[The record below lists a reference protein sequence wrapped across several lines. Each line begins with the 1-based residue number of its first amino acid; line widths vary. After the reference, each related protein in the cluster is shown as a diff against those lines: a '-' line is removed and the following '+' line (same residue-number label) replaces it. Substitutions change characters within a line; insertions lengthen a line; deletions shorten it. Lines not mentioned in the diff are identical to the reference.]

1 MSNLHVKT
9 DAAEPA
15 PPPSITPATARHHT
29 RLGSAARSLT
39 FFVFFFAIYLPV
51 AVGLVQRLVLLPIVT
66 FAPRRRRPI
75 VRRWLKLHARV
86 LLRLVRRLL
95 DVRVYMRGSLPDEPA
110 IVLMNHQS
118 VLDILVVLD
127 QVNGP
132 QLLIPTRDRYFRGI
146 PGISPVLRLALFPP
160 ITQGK
165 KGSRSDLSGIADA
178 ADKVARGENSFFI
191 FPEGHRTR
199 DGNIQRFMTRGL
211 KLTLSRAKRPVY
223 CIVADG
229 MWHARTF
236 ADATLRFAG
245 TNARATIVG
254 PFDPPDD
261 ADIDGFIEMLRN
273 RMIDTL
279 AELRSLSEPDVVASF
294 RLLPD

>member
-1 MSNLHVKT
+1 MKT
-9 DAAEPA
+9 NAAEPA
-15 PPPSITPATARHHT
+15 FPVAPATARHHT
-29 RLGSAARSLT
+29 RLGSAARSLS
-39 FFVFFFAIYLPV
+39 FFVFFFAIYLPL
-51 AVGLVQRLVLLPIVT
+51 AVGLVQRVVLQPLIALRPE
-66 FAPRRRRPI
+66 RRRSI
-75 VRRWLKLHARV
+75 VRRWLRLHARV
-86 LLRLVRRLL
+86 LLGLVRRLT
-95 DVRVYMRGSLPDEPA
+95 DVRVYMRGRLPEEPA

-118 VLDILVVLD
+118 VLDILVLLN
-127 QVNGP
+127 QVTGP
-132 QLLIPTRDRYFRGI
+132 QILIPTRDRYFRGI
-146 PGISPVLRLALFPP
+146 PGISTVLRMAQFPAV
-160 ITQGK
+160 TQGK
-165 KGSRSDLSGIADA
+165 KGRKSDLSGIAVA

-191 FPEGHRTR
+191 FPEGHRTH

-245 TNARATIVG
+245 TTARGAIIG
-254 PFDPPDD
+254 PFQPPADD
-261 ADIDGFIEMLRN
+261 EIDAFIDMVRN
-273 RMIDTL
+273 RMIETL

>member
-1 MSNLHVKT
+1 MKT

-15 PPPSITPATARHHT
+15 PSPSIPTATARHHT

-39 FFVFFFAIYLPV
+39 FFVFFFVLYLPL

-66 FAPRRRRPI
+66 LAPDRRRAI

-86 LLRLVRRLL
+86 LLRMVRDLV
-95 DVRVYMRGSLPDEPA
+95 DVRVYMRGQLPSEPA
-110 IVLMNHQS
+110 IILMNHQS
-118 VLDILVVLD
+118 VLDILVALD

-146 PGISPVLRLALFPP
+146 PGISPVLRLGRFPP

-165 KGSRSDLSGIADA
+165 KGTKSDLSGIAVA

-199 DGNIQRFMTRGL
+199 DGNVQRFMTRGL

-223 CIVADG
+223 CIVVDG

-236 ADATLRFAG
+236 ADATLRLAG
-245 TNARATIVG
+245 TNARGTVIG
-254 PFDPPDD
+254 PFQPPDD
-261 ADIDGFIEMLRN
+261 AEIDAFIEMLRN